1 MNKNIDKL
9 VDELEEFKRSIRHLP
24 QSEQQRLIKDE
35 CNRRN
40 QKRITTKK
48 IYSIG
53 FIFLLPL
60 LVLFFTHWYYNTVY
74 VNFRA
79 IILTMLLSPFSMLMA
94 EIYFKKAYLKKK
106 Q

>member
-1 MNKNIDKL
+1 MNKKIDKL

-40 QKRITTKK
+40 QTRITTKK

-53 FIFLLPL
+53 FVFFLPSLG
-60 LVLFFTHWYYNTVY
+60 LFFTHWYHNAVY
-74 VNFRA
+74 VNFRS
-79 IILTMLLSPFSMLMA
+79 IILTMILSPFAMLMA
-94 EIYFKKAYLKKK
+94 EIYLKEK